1 MVLHI
6 SDLADVLDNEYGITK
21 DEFEEMIGGEI
32 IEDENSDE
40 NSDNEESD
48 EETSDDKED
57 SDEESSKGDDAV
69 DAMTPEELDKLF
81 GNN

>member
-1 MVLHI
+1 M
-6 SDLADVLDNEYGITK
+6 DNEYGITK

-32 IEDENSDE
+32 IEDED
-40 NSDNEESD
+40 SDNEESD
-48 EETSDDKED
+48 EDTSDDKED
-57 SDEESSKGDDAV
+57 SDEESSKGDEAV